1 MSLES
6 AKAFLDKLK
15 HDEKF
20 REQCTNAASHEERR
34 KLVKAAG
41 FDFTTA
47 ELDQVSGELSLEE
60 LEQVV
65 GGTVLVFLEPPVS
78 SPFGSGANQGMD
90 LSFSS

>member
-6 AKAFLDKLK
+6 AKAFLEKIK

-20 REQCTNAASHEERR
+20 REHCTNAGSHEERL

-47 ELDQVSGELSLEE
+47 ELDQASGELSLAE
-60 LEQVV
+60 LDQVV
-65 GGTVLVFLEPPVS
+65 GGTVLVFLKPPAPTRS
-78 SPFGSGANQGMD
+78 DLMD
-90 LSFSS
+90 H